1 MKKSIGDKVIFDASA
16 KTLQFFIEEFNFKYL
31 YAVINKTRNIV
42 IYSPVGTNGITALNG
57 DTITLSH
64 DTTSYADDD
73 ILLVL
78 YENNDDITLMYTLLQ
93 SFLTS
98 IGWMG
103 NARSATDQM
112 RVNVEAMPTTTITG
126 TLTTVTTVTT
136 VTGITQMG
144 GQNIDT
150 TIAMNLQNLMFANCI
165 TNNILI
171 S

>member
-1 MKKSIGDKVIFDASA
+1 MKQLVATKVIFDASA
-16 KTLQFFIEEFNFKYL
+16 KTLKFSGIDNFNIRYL
-31 YAVINKTRNIV
+31 YGVINQTRNTE
-42 IYSPVGTNGITALNG
+42 IYSIADATLGFTSLSG
-57 DTITLSH
+57 DQITLTF
-64 DTTSYADDD
+64 DTTGHADDD
-73 ILLVL
+73 ILLVIYEVNDNFATLFSL
-78 YENNDDITLMYTLLQ
+78 YNSLA
-93 SFLTS
+93 
-98 IGWMG
+98 WMG